1 METAAFPGAIGEDRH
16 LAGQPQGLLQ
26 AGVTMTRFHR
36 ENSKRFQGRAH
47 PLEPGR
53 ARGLC
58 AEVSVGVTTAVGQTA
73 LWMRGRKCRFP
84 AGPLAPFSAFTC
96 SFRLL
101 PSSSV

>member
-53 ARGLC
+53 ARG
-58 AEVSVGVTTAVGQTA
+58 A
-73 LWMRGRKCRFP
+73 P
-84 AGPLAPFSAFTC
+84 DPLAVLLSISAQRGQQC
-96 SFRLL
+96 LVAL
-101 PSSSV
+101 A